1 MNIELSYN
9 EEFDNLMSELH
20 KKYPSKLFDVDGIG
34 EQLDLNKFSKNFF
47 TTNNTSDVSVD
58 ANANVDDISVIA
70 YSTEL
75 PKPYLKLNSYYMLWK
90 ELKKNYSLEIANE
103 VIEKQINGTLY
114 INDAHGIGGSLSYCF
129 NYSTYDIMLLG
140 LPMIK
145 KIKSVPP
152 KYLYS
157 FKSQLEQFTIIAAN
171 STLGATGLA
180 DMLLV
185 MSYYVKNALNSLS
198 DANFHFKDVDS
209 VWKYVEENIVSFIYT
224 INQPLRGNQSCFTN
238 ISIYDDNFLNSLKD
252 DYVFLDGTTLDV
264 ELVKKIQDL
273 FLTIMNDE
281 MKRTPITFPITT
293 ACFSVDQKNNIQ
305 DKSFLKFVAK
315 HNKEFGFINIY
326 CGASST
332 LSSCC
337 FDGTQNV
344 LTKSSNG
351 VYFGTFQDLYDSSW
365 DEHRKNFT
373 IYHNGSW
380 SKGKLIRLPKNDKKM
395 YKIITAN
402 NKGILVTDNHIHLTM
417 FGEKDTLSLTTNDYL
432 AFNCRKLDSF
442 PEKCKNL
449 TYNQG
454 FLIGLYLGDG
464 SKYKRKDSNNYEITF
479 SLNETNK
486 SDLTTLSLALKN
498 WGIEKEFHIY
508 YQHNTMLVKIYS
520 EDLYNIINE
529 YVAGNYAHEKEII
542 VDLFLQSVNFRKGIC
557 DGWYASDGGNNNR
570 IYSISKKL
578 IQQGEALFNSIG
590 YNTIVDMFDRTSEKV
605 IIREQIYNRNYPL
618 YSLRWYDM
626 KNRRSM
632 EDVYKIVNNT
642 EYFKIKSIE
651 EYHGD
656 DEFVYCFEMKNQDEP
671 YFTLPNGIITHNC
684 RLRSDTNNE
693 YFNSFGAGS
702 SKIGSLAVVTINL
715 PRLAIKHKNNE
726 QEFYL
731 ELKHL
736 VNLCAK
742 INNVRRKLVQ
752 KRIDNGN
759 HPLYAHGF
767 INIKK
772 QYSTVGINGFNEC
785 IEILGK
791 DILNDNGTQLGLKII
806 EAINQ
811 ENTKCSN
818 ILKTP
823 HNCEQ
828 IPAETVSVKLAAKDK
843 LLKFQNTYNIYSN
856 QFIPLTTK
864 ANILDRIR
872 LQGIFDKHFSGGAI
886 AHINVDTQ
894 IEDEK
899 QIEDL
904 IETCAKQGVI
914 YFAINYVLS
923 KCVNGHMSVTNGDT
937 CSICGEK
944 ITDKYTRV
952 VGFLVNVK
960 NFNKTRRE
968 EDFPNRQFYKG
979 GDI

>member
-34 EQLDLNKFSKNFF
+34 EQLDLNKFSRNFF

-332 LSSCC
+332 LSSC
-337 FDGTQNV
+337 
-344 LTKSSNG
+344 
-351 VYFGTFQDLYDSSW
+351 
-365 DEHRKNFT
+365 
-373 IYHNGSW
+373 
-380 SKGKLIRLPKNDKKM
+380 
-395 YKIITAN
+395 
-402 NKGILVTDNHIHLTM
+402 
-417 FGEKDTLSLTTNDYL
+417 
-432 AFNCRKLDSF
+432 
-442 PEKCKNL
+442 
-449 TYNQG
+449 
-454 FLIGLYLGDG
+454 
-464 SKYKRKDSNNYEITF
+464 
-479 SLNETNK
+479 
-486 SDLTTLSLALKN
+486 
-498 WGIEKEFHIY
+498 
-508 YQHNTMLVKIYS
+508 
-520 EDLYNIINE
+520 
-529 YVAGNYAHEKEII
+529 
-542 VDLFLQSVNFRKGIC
+542 
-557 DGWYASDGGNNNR
+557 
-570 IYSISKKL
+570 
-578 IQQGEALFNSIG
+578 
-590 YNTIVDMFDRTSEKV
+590 
-605 IIREQIYNRNYPL
+605 
-618 YSLRWYDM
+618 
-626 KNRRSM
+626 
-632 EDVYKIVNNT
+632 
-642 EYFKIKSIE
+642 
-651 EYHGD
+651 
-656 DEFVYCFEMKNQDEP
+656 
-671 YFTLPNGIITHNC
+671 C